1 MQTNFMNMS
10 LQEMAPKKLL
20 AKTARK
26 DATMESQNSKGD
38 GTYLLKMNENAKNES
53 KSVQWKHGAAVKRDS
68 RKLVG
73 DLSFGEEMG

>member
-1 MQTNFMNMS
+1 
-10 LQEMAPKKLL
+10 
-20 AKTARK
+20 
-26 DATMESQNSKGD
+26 MESQNSKGD

-73 DLSFGEEMG
+73 DLSFGEEMGGG